1 VNAVEVVR
9 CKFATLQGWRLD
21 WSEFSLRSGW
31 GTVTSFG
38 RRMCSIVV
46 MAIGLFIANPL
57 PMPSQTPMQ
66 YEIKSDLKA
75 AAARLDSLEAKLMTM
90 PQDVAVLKE
99 QTSRNTAA
107 LESMNTRSWGL
118 IAMLLAWAC
127 RSLFLDLGG
136 KENRAR
142 KL

>member
-1 VNAVEVVR
+1 MVR
-9 CKFATLQGWRLD
+9 CRFASLQAWRLD
-21 WSEFSLRSGW
+21 WSEFSLASGW
-31 GTVTSFG
+31 GTVASFG

-46 MAIGLFIANPL
+46 MAIGLFIANPM

-66 YEIKSDLKA
+66 YEIKSDVKA

-99 QTSRNTAA
+99 QTARNSEA

-118 IAMLLAWAC
+118 IVMLVAWAC

-136 KENRAR
+136 KEKKTLR
-142 KL
+142 

>member
-1 VNAVEVVR
+1 VNAIEVVR
-9 CKFATLQGWRLD
+9 CKFASLQGWRLD

-31 GTVTSFG
+31 GTVASFG

-46 MAIGLFIANPL
+46 MCIGLFMANPL
-57 PMPSQTPMQ
+57 SMPSQTSMQ

-99 QTSRNTAA
+99 QTARNSEA

-118 IAMLLAWAC
+118 IVMLVAWAC

-136 KENRAR
+136 KEKKTLR
-142 KL
+142 